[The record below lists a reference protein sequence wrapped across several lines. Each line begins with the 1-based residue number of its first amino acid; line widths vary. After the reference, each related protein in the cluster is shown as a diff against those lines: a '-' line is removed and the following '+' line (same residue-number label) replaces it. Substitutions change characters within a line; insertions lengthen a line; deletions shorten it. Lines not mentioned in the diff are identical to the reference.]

1 MICIKFILVYRIV
14 NLLLESFD
22 LLDCDYKWF
31 QIYLNYNMEEYV
43 YFFFL
48 KMFQLCKRVMEFI

>member
-31 QIYLNYNMEEYV
+31 QIYLNYNIEEYV
-43 YFFFL
+43 YFFF
-48 KMFQLCKRVMEFI
+48 KKCFSYVRE

>member
-14 NLLLESFD
+14 SLLLESFD

-31 QIYLNYNMEEYV
+31 QIYLNYNIEEYV
-43 YFFFL
+43 YFFKK

>member
-31 QIYLNYNMEEYV
+31 QIYLNYNIEEYV
-43 YFFFL
+43 YFL
-48 KMFQLCKRVMEFI
+48 KKKCFSYVRE